1 MTEELKH
8 ALEIQMQ
15 DALKINDS
23 GRRHDAILTVLV
35 HQNNALTDC
44 QLKTAERVKMLVNE
58 RENVKERVKGAKFLI
73 DLLKLVASAGGT
85 AAIIKFLN
93 VV

>member
-15 DALKINDS
+15 DALKINDA

-35 HQNNALTDC
+35 HQNNALIDC
-44 QLKTAERVKMLVNE
+44 QWKTAERVKMLVSE
-58 RENVKERVKGAKFLI
+58 RESVKERVKGAKFLI
-73 DLLKLVASAGGT
+73 DLLKIVASAGGT

>member
-15 DALKINDS
+15 DALKINDA

-35 HQNNALTDC
+35 HQNNALIDC

-58 RENVKERVKGAKFLI
+58 RDNVKERVKGAKFLI

>member
-35 HQNNALTDC
+35 HQNNALIDC

>member
-1 MTEELKH
+1 MTQELKH

-15 DALKINDS
+15 DALKINDT
-23 GRRHDAILTVLV
+23 GQRHDAILTVLV
-35 HQNNALTDC
+35 HQNNALIDC
-44 QLKTAERVKMLVNE
+44 QLKTAERVKMLVQE
-58 RENVKERVKGAKFLI
+58 RDSVKERVKGAKFLI
-73 DLLKLVASAGGT
+73 DALKLIAQAGGT

>member
-1 MTEELKH
+1 MTKELQHSLQIEMK
-8 ALEIQMQ
+8 
-15 DALKINDS
+15 DALRIEDTDS
-23 GRRHDAILTVLV
+23 RHDAILTVLV
-35 HQNNALTDC
+35 HQNDALIDC
-44 QLKTAERVKMLVNE
+44 QCKTADRVKGLVQE
-58 RENVKERVKGAKFLI
+58 RDGVKERVKGAKFLI

>member
-1 MTEELKH
+1 MTEELKR

-35 HQNNALTDC
+35 HQNNALSDC

>member
-1 MTEELKH
+1 MTEELKN

-35 HQNNALTDC
+35 HQNNALIDC

>member
-15 DALKINDS
+15 DALKINDA

-35 HQNNALTDC
+35 HQNNALIDC

>member
-8 ALEIQMQ
+8 ALEIQMK
-15 DALKINDS
+15 DALKINDA

-35 HQNNALTDC
+35 HQNNALIDC
-44 QLKTAERVKMLVNE
+44 QLKTAERVKMLVQE
-58 RENVKERVKGAKFLI
+58 RESVKERVKGAKFLI

>member
-8 ALEIQMQ
+8 VLEIQMQ
-15 DALKINDS
+15 DALKINDA

-35 HQNNALTDC
+35 HQNNALIDC

>member
-1 MTEELKH
+1 MTEELKR

-35 HQNNALTDC
+35 HQNNALIDC

>member
-35 HQNNALTDC
+35 HQNNALIDC

-58 RENVKERVKGAKFLI
+58 RDNVKERVKGAKFLI